1 MELIP
6 TSEEIANENKEL
18 LANLMELSL
27 SDLKTLNEINIDKS
41 DYIKEEID
49 FKVFSDSLDE
59 IDKIE
64 IKKFRKR
71 LSVLGT
77 LIQVAIDRK
86 FNEYLG
92 KIK

>member
-1 MELIP
+1 M
-6 TSEEIANENKEL
+6 NEVN
-18 LANLMELSL
+18 N
-27 SDLKTLNEINIDKS
+27 DKS

-64 IKKFRKR
+64 IKKFRNR